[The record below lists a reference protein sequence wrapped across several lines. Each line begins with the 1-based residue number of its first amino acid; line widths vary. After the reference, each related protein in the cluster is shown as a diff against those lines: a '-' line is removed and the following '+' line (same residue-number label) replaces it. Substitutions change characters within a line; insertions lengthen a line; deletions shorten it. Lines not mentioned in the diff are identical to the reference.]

1 MEKLNYKF
9 VLPEQVK
16 NGLEV
21 FEEVVVSGTTYRKK
35 YLELLNTNISHDA
48 MMELLRKGYPEECFK
63 KYVDPLEE
71 YKEKILDM
79 STNILKDQEKLKY
92 ILVQVSGNSKD
103 LFLIFDKKDKVF
115 YQYKILDPIR
125 SGLGTG
131 NEEGYLYKF
140 LLKQHKTFG
149 VDLNI
154 GVYVLAKNTF
164 KNLLIKK
171 YKYYVSD
178 EIELYNTAHSGSGR
192 LTKWI
197 DKTEKS
203 NYKMVDK
210 TNSIDLEA
218 IDKIIKKDK

>member
-9 VLPEQVK
+9 VLPELIK
-16 NGLEV
+16 NGLE
-21 FEEVVVSGTTYRKK
+21 FFDDIVVSGTTYRKK

-48 MMELLRKGYPEECFK
+48 MMEFLRKGYPEECFK

-79 STNILKDQEKLKY
+79 SSNILEDQEKLKY
-92 ILVQVSGNSKD
+92 ILVHVSGNNKD
-103 LFLIFDKKDKVF
+103 LFLIYDKKDKVF
-115 YQYKILDPIR
+115 YQYKIMDPIR

-140 LLKQHKTFG
+140 LLKQQKNLG
-149 VDLNI
+149 IDLNI
-154 GVYVLAKNTF
+154 SVYALAKNTL
-164 KNLLIKK
+164 KKLLIKK

-178 EIELYNTAHSGSGR
+178 EIKLYSTTHSGSGR

-210 TNSIDLEA
+210 TDSIDLEV
-218 IDKIIKKDK
+218 ICKIIKKG